1 MRRPSSPLTGSQGF
15 INTNNDSAERYGM
28 LTEFATVLVFITL
41 GAVTVALMLFVSR
54 LLQPRNPTPVKLSTY
69 ECGEV
74 PFGSSW
80 VQFNIRFYVIALIF
94 IIFDVEVALLYPWA
108 VVFRKLGL
116 LAFVEAFIFIVILLA
131 GLAYLW
137 KEGDLDWVRTMQE
150 TPERKG
156 AK

>member
-1 MRRPSSPLTGSQGF
+1 
-15 INTNNDSAERYGM
+15 M
-28 LTEFATVLVFITL
+28 LTEFATVLVFIVL
-41 GAVTVALMLFVSR
+41 GAVTVALMLGISR

-94 IIFDVEVALLYPWA
+94 IVFDVEVALLYPWA
-108 VVFRKLGL
+108 VVFQRLGL
-116 LAFVEAFIFIVILLA
+116 VAFVEAFVFILILMA

-137 KEGDLDWVRTMQE
+137 KEGDLDWVRTMQV
-150 TPERKG
+150 PPPPKG
-156 AK
+156 GK

>member
-1 MRRPSSPLTGSQGF
+1 
-15 INTNNDSAERYGM
+15 M
-28 LTEFATVLVFITL
+28 LADYATVLVFILL
-41 GAVTVALMLFVSR
+41 GAVTVALMLGISR
-54 LLQPRNPTPVKLSTY
+54 LIQPRNPTPVKLSTY

-80 VQFNIRFYVIALIF
+80 VQFNIRFYVVALIF

-108 VVFRKLGL
+108 VVFQRLGL

-137 KEGDLDWVRTMQE
+137 KEGDLDWVRTLQE
-150 TPERKG
+150 PPA
-156 AK
+156 AKEGK

>member
-1 MRRPSSPLTGSQGF
+1 
-15 INTNNDSAERYGM
+15 M
-28 LTEFATVLVFITL
+28 LAQFATVLVFILL
-41 GAVTVALMLFVSR
+41 GAVTVALMLGVSR
-54 LLQPRNPTPVKLSTY
+54 LLQPRNPTAVKLSTY

-80 VQFNIRFYVIALIF
+80 VQFNIRFYVVALIF

-108 VVFRKLGL
+108 VIFQRLGL

-137 KEGDLDWVRTMQE
+137 KEGDLDWVRTLQE
-150 TPERKG
+150 TGPREESR
-156 AK
+156 